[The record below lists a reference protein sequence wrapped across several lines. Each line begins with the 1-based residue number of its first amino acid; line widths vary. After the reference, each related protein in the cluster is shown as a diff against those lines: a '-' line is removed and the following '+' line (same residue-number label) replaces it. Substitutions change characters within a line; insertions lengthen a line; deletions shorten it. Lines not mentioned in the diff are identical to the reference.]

1 MIFIISTYGVFVNI
15 LLSND
20 DGCKSLGLK
29 VLRNAL
35 GSFGTVLTVSPHKDI
50 SASSSCLSVHRPVK
64 TVMISE
70 RFYKVYG
77 TPADCVH
84 IGSRGI
90 LKKYPDVV
98 FSGINFGSNMGDDVV
113 YSGTVGAAIE
123 GRHAKLGSYAIS
135 INSRDPKYIDD
146 LPQKTKYVL
155 DFVFTKLQT
164 LKTVFNINI
173 PDIPFS
179 QIKGIRVSLLGK
191 RKISKKAKKT
201 LNKKNTYYEIGD
213 VGMGIYT
220 KGTDFHNTKEGY
232 ISVTPIMID
241 MTDTV
246 VYKKL
251 QELL

>member
-1 MIFIISTYGVFVNI
+1 MIFIISIYGVFVNI

-20 DGCKSLGLK
+20 DGYKSLGLK
-29 VLRNAL
+29 VLRSAL
-35 GSFGTVLTVSPHKDI
+35 GNFGNVTTVSPHKDI

-64 TVMISE
+64 TVLVCKK
-70 RFYKVYG
+70 FYKVYG

-90 LKKYPDVV
+90 LKKYPDII

-135 INSRDPKYIDD
+135 INSRDPKHLDD
-146 LPQKTKYVL
+146 LPLKTQYVL
-155 DFVFTKLQT
+155 DFIFTKLQT

-179 QIKGIRVSLLGK
+179 EIKGIKISLLGK
-191 RKISKKAKKT
+191 RKISRKAKKT
-201 LNKKNTYYEIGD
+201 LNKKNIFYEIGD

-220 KGTDFHNTKEGY
+220 KGTDFHSTKEGY

-241 MTDTV
+241 MTDIV

-251 QELL
+251 QKLI

>member
-1 MIFIISTYGVFVNI
+1 MNI

-29 VLRNAL
+29 VLRSAL
-35 GSFGTVLTVSPHKDI
+35 SNFGNVLTVSPHKDI

-64 TVMISE
+64 TVMISKK
-70 RFYKVYG
+70 FYKVYG

-90 LKKYPDVV
+90 STKYPDVV

-146 LPQKTKYVL
+146 LPRKTQCVL

-179 QIKGIRVSLLGK
+179 KIKGLRVSLLGK
-191 RKISKKAKKT
+191 RKISRKAKKT
-201 LNKKNTYYEIGD
+201 
-213 VGMGIYT
+213 
-220 KGTDFHNTKEGY
+220 
-232 ISVTPIMID
+232 
-241 MTDTV
+241 
-246 VYKKL
+246 
-251 QELL
+251 

>member
-1 MIFIISTYGVFVNI
+1 MNI

-20 DGCKSLGLK
+20 DGYKSLGLK
-29 VLRNAL
+29 VLRTAL
-35 GSFGTVLTVSPHKDI
+35 GNFGDVLTVSPHKDI
-50 SASSSCLSVHRPVK
+50 SASSSCLIVHRPVK
-64 TVMISE
+64 TVLISKK
-70 RFYKVYG
+70 FYKVYG

-135 INSRDPKYIDD
+135 INSRDPRHIDD
-146 LPQKTKYVL
+146 LPLKTKYVL
-155 DFVFTKLQT
+155 DFIFTKLQT
-164 LKTVFNINI
+164 LKSVFNINI

-179 QIKGIRVSLLGK
+179 KIKGIRISQLGK
-191 RKISKKAKKT
+191 RKISRKAKKM

-220 KGTDFHNTKEGY
+220 KGTDFYNTKEGY

-241 MTDTV
+241 MTDIG

-251 QELL
+251 QKLI

>member
-1 MIFIISTYGVFVNI
+1 MNI

-35 GSFGTVLTVSPHKDI
+35 GDFGNVITVSPHKDI

-64 TVMISE
+64 TVMISKK
-70 RFYKVYG
+70 FYKVYG

-84 IGSRGI
+84 IGSRCI
-90 LKKYPDVV
+90 LKKYPDIV

-135 INSRDPKYIDD
+135 INSRDPNYIDD
-146 LPQKTKYVL
+146 LPQKTQYVL

-179 QIKGIRVSLLGK
+179 KIKGIRVSLLGK

-201 LNKKNTYYEIGD
+201 LNKKNTFYEIGD

-232 ISVTPIMID
+232 ISVTPIMLSLIHI
-241 MTDTV
+241 
-246 VYKKL
+246 
-251 QELL
+251 

>member
-1 MIFIISTYGVFVNI
+1 MIFIISIYGVFVNI

-20 DGCKSLGLK
+20 DGYKSLGLK

-35 GSFGTVLTVSPHKDI
+35 GSFGDVLTVSPQKDI
-50 SASSSCLSVHRPVK
+50 SASSSCLSVHHPVK
-64 TVMISE
+64 TVKISKK
-70 RFYKVYG
+70 FYKVYG

-90 LKKYPDVV
+90 LKKYPDIV

-146 LPQKTKYVL
+146 LHLKTQYLL
-155 DFVFTKLQT
+155 DFIFNELKT
-164 LKTVFNINI
+164 LETVFNINI

-179 QIKGIRVSLLGK
+179 KIKGIKLSLLGK
-191 RKISKKAKKT
+191 RKISRKAKKM
-201 LNKKNTYYEIGD
+201 LNKKSTFYEIGD
-213 VGMGIYT
+213 VGVGIYT
-220 KGTDFHNTKEGY
+220 KGTDFHITKEGY

-241 MTDTV
+241 MTDMV
-246 VYKKL
+246 AFKKL
-251 QELL
+251 QKLI

>member
-1 MIFIISTYGVFVNI
+1 MNI

-35 GSFGTVLTVSPHKDI
+35 GDFGNVLTVSPHKDI
-50 SASSSCLSVHRPVK
+50 SASSSCLSVHHPVK
-64 TVMISE
+64 TVMISKK
-70 RFYKVYG
+70 FYKVYG

-90 LKKYPDVV
+90 LKKYPDIV

-179 QIKGIRVSLLGK
+179 KIKGVKYTKLGK
-191 RKISKKAKKT
+191 RLISKRANIIVSKKS
-201 LNKKNTYYEIGD
+201 LFADIGD
-213 VGMGIYT
+213 VGNPKSYSV
-220 KGTDFHNTKEGY
+220 GTDFHAIKSGY
-232 ISVTPIMID
+232 ISITPISID
-241 MTDTV
+241 MTDYEKLLK
-246 VYKKL
+246 YKN
-251 QELL
+251 E

>member
-1 MIFIISTYGVFVNI
+1 MNI

-135 INSRDPKYIDD
+135 INSRDPKYLDD
-146 LPQKTKYVL
+146 LPFKTQYIL
-155 DFVFTKLQT
+155 DFIFTKLQT
-164 LKTVFNINI
+164 PKTVFNINI

-179 QIKGIRVSLLGK
+179 KIKGIKVSLLGK
-191 RKISKKAKKT
+191 RKISRKAKKI
-201 LNKKNTYYEIGD
+201 LNKKNTFYEIGD
-213 VGMGIYT
+213 VGMGINI
-220 KGTDFHNTKEGY
+220 KGTDFHSTREGY
-232 ISVTPIMID
+232 VSITPIMID
-241 MTDTV
+241 MTDIA

-251 QELL
+251 QKLI

>member
-1 MIFIISTYGVFVNI
+1 MIFIISIYGVFVNI

-20 DGCKSLGLK
+20 DGYKSLGLK

-35 GSFGTVLTVSPHKDI
+35 GNFGNVLTFSPHKDI
-50 SASSSCLSVHRPVK
+50 SASSSCLSVHHPVK
-64 TVMISE
+64 TVKISKK
-70 RFYKVYG
+70 FYKVYG

-84 IGSRGI
+84 IGSKGI
-90 LKKYPDVV
+90 LKKYPDIV
-98 FSGINFGSNMGDDVV
+98 FSGLNFGSNMGDDVV

-135 INSRDPKYIDD
+135 ISSRDPVYIDD
-146 LPQKTKYVL
+146 LPLKTEHVL
-155 DFVFTKLQT
+155 DFIFTNLQT

-179 QIKGIRVSLLGK
+179 KIKGIRISLLGK
-191 RKISKKAKKT
+191 RKISRKAKKVS
-201 LNKKNTYYEIGD
+201 NKKNIFYEIGD

-241 MTDTV
+241 MTDMA
-246 VYKKL
+246 VYEKL
-251 QELL
+251 QKLI

>member
-1 MIFIISTYGVFVNI
+1 MIFIISTYGVCVNI

-35 GSFGTVLTVSPHKDI
+35 GSFGNVLTVSPHKDI

-64 TVMISE
+64 TVMISKK
-70 RFYKVYG
+70 FYKVYG

-135 INSRDPKYIDD
+135 INSREPKYIDD
-146 LPQKTKYVL
+146 LPLKTQYVL
-155 DFVFTKLQT
+155 DYVFSKLKT

-179 QIKGIRVSLLGK
+179 KIKGVRISRLGK
-191 RKISKKAKKT
+191 RKISRKAKKT
-201 LNKKNTYYEIGD
+201 LINKNTFYEIGD
-213 VGMGIYT
+213 VGMGLY
-220 KGTDFHNTKEGY
+220 KKDTDFQNTKEGY

-241 MTDTV
+241 MTDIA

-251 QELL
+251 QKLI